1 MNDKIKSTINTAK
14 LNTASVT
21 ENRDLVESQCK
32 KWKKDVF
39 IRSEVSGRD
48 E

>member
-1 MNDKIKSTINTAK
+1 MSDKIKSIINAAK

-21 ENRDLVESQCK
+21 ENRDLVGSQCRI
-32 KWKKDVF
+32 WKKDRVTQL
-39 IRSEVSGRD
+39 EVSGRD